1 MRGKQAFAFAGML
14 LVLLAV
20 VACDG
25 AATEETAADPNAE
38 LFAKIEGLQND
49 IDGLKS
55 QISALTES
63 LTAEPAEGEEA
74 GEEGAEPGKTPEEI
88 EAEAADLK
96 AQINEKTDELYGQII
111 NYINSSGLV
120 EGAER
125 TPEQTRAF
133 DLKADI
139 DIAYAQEYI
148 DKGGD
153 YKRAIDIYMQALMSD
168 ESNAKLLEAKDY
180 AEAMRYMTE
189 ERFGQ
194 VKKGMSQDEVK
205 ALLGTV
211 KNTNIRDFSDKG
223 RLGWFFPKDPE
234 AGGGAAGV
242 YFKEKPKGSENW
254 VVEVTDFDAVKG
266 REGEEEEG

>member
-14 LVLLAV
+14 LTLLAV
-20 VACDG
+20 VACG
-25 AATEETAADPNAE
+25 GVATQEEAADPNAE
-38 LFAKIEGLQND
+38 QFAKIEGLQSEL
-49 IDGLKS
+49 DGLKS
-55 QISALTES
+55 QVETLHAS
-63 LTAEPAEGEEA
+63 LSAEPAEGEEA
-74 GEEGAEPGKTPEEI
+74 GEEGAAEPAKTPEEI
-88 EAEAADLK
+88 ETELADVTGQL
-96 AQINEKTDELYGQII
+96 NDKTDELYGEIV

-125 TPEQTRAF
+125 TPEQARAF

-139 DIAYAQEYI
+139 DIFYAQEYI
-148 DKGGD
+148 DRGGD

-168 ESNAKLLEAKDY
+168 EGNAKLLEAKAN
-180 AEAMRYMTE
+180 AETLRYMDE

-205 ALLGTV
+205 GLLGTV
-211 KNTNIRDFSDKG
+211 KSTNVRDFAEKG
-223 RLGWFFPKDPE
+223 RLGWFYPKDPE

-254 VVEVTDFDAVKG
+254 TVEITDYDAVKG
-266 REGEEEEG
+266 REEGEG